1 MPRQSNATVIMTM
14 ASVNV
19 LCLACVCLCLAT
31 QGDAFS
37 VLPSHGWAPSLTT
50 TRRSL
55 SSMDDNDHG
64 GDRHVSPSS
73 WQVPK
78 SVAQWAGAAA
88 LGTSLAISALVSS
101 PFPALAESPRIVG
114 QLQGS
119 GLVFKDTLQIESF
132 DDPKVQGVTLY
143 ISNFQRPITERLTS
157 NFLQDPS
164 YASVVR

>member
-1 MPRQSNATVIMTM
+1 M
-14 ASVNV
+14 
-19 LCLACVCLCLAT
+19 
-31 QGDAFS
+31 
-37 VLPSHGWAPSLTT
+37 
-50 TRRSL
+50 
-55 SSMDDNDHG
+55 SSTMDDNG
-64 GDRHVSPSS
+64 REGRHVSPS

-78 SVAQWAGAAA
+78 SLSQWVGAAT

-164 YASVVR
+164 YASVVRECQGLYFCVDSSVPCPNSLH

>member
-1 MPRQSNATVIMTM
+1 MT
-14 ASVNV
+14 SPNF
-19 LCLACVCLCLAT
+19 LFLACVCVFSVAPA
-31 QGDAFS
+31 DAFS
-37 VLPSHGWAPSLTT
+37 VPPSPAGLATSHAT
-50 TRRSL
+50 TR
-55 SSMDDNDHG
+55 SMSPTGDNNSN
-64 GDRHVSPSS
+64 RHVSPPSG

-78 SVAQWAGAAA
+78 FVTQWMGAAT
-88 LGTSLAISALVSS
+88 LGTSLAISALASS